1 MKNKI
6 VLILPVI
13 GVLSACSTVTVPN
26 AETKE
31 YIYPVNSPYDREML
45 AKPVNEY
52 TESKP
57 LPTFVKTAEVPQ
69 RQVSAKNIDVTWV
82 QQQNPGALTILVA
95 TEEQALPVGMALTQT
110 PKDQRS
116 AALRYERNGRMQ
128 YSGVYGS
135 YSDKEAAEQAIQNLP
150 ESLKNNARVVSWSE
164 MQKLNLQ

>member
-1 MKNKI
+1 MP
-6 VLILPVI
+6 LI

-45 AKPVNEY
+45 PRPSTEDY

-69 RQVSAKNIDVTWV
+69 RQVSAKNVDVNWV
-82 QQQNPGALTILVA
+82 QQQNPNALTILVA
-95 TEEQALPVGMALTQT
+95 SEEQALPVGMALTQT
-110 PKDQRS
+110 PKDQRT
-116 AALRYERNGRMQ
+116 AALKYEKNGRMQ

-135 YSDKEAAEQAIQNLP
+135 YLDNETAQQAMEKLP
-150 ESLKNNARVVSWSE
+150 DDLKNKAKIVTWSE
-164 MQKLNLQ
+164 MQRLNLQ

>member
-6 VLILPVI
+6 VLILPCI
-13 GVLSACSTVTVPN
+13 CILSACSTLTEPN
-26 AETKE
+26 APTKE
-31 YIYPVNSPYDREML
+31 YIYPVNNPYEREML
-45 AKPVNEY
+45 ATPNEEY

-69 RQVSAKNIDVTWV
+69 RQVSAKNVDVAWV

-95 TEEQALPVGMALTQT
+95 TEDQPLPVGMALTQT

-116 AALRYERNGRMQ
+116 AALRYERNGHMQ

-135 YSDKEAAEQAIQNLP
+135 YADQETAEQA
-150 ESLKNNARVVSWSE
+150 
-164 MQKLNLQ
+164 MQKLPDELKNKAKIVSFSQMQGLNLQ